1 VIVETRVASPTRLEH
16 RAAFYSTLP
25 NLLHLVLSEV
35 QAAADRREPVALIVE
50 PDAEREVRARFG
62 AAPGLMILPPPEA
75 ATRGSGQTVA
85 THLARELR
93 ELAGVTGRVSF
104 VMQHEPRLDGN
115 DGAYWTELDAA
126 VNVALC
132 DLPIT
137 MTCLFPAFAMQP
149 ETEKAVHWN
158 HPQLIES
165 GLPLTNPDHL
175 PPEEVIAS
183 VAAPPLPPL
192 GPAQQR
198 LVFTPWEL
206 HAVRAAVADVARRV
220 SLDERRAEDLV
231 LAVNEIATNAV
242 EYGTGDAEVLLWAS
256 LDGLICEVH
265 NSGRLTHALPGLQ
278 PPHPGDPRGR
288 GIWIARQ
295 LCDLLHIWSDGDG
308 THVRIHA
315 IC

>member
-16 RAAFYSTLP
+16 RAAIYSALP
-25 NLLHLVLSEV
+25 NLLHLVLSQV
-35 QAAADRREPVALIVE
+35 QAAADRGEPVALIVE
-50 PDAEREVRARFG
+50 PDVEREVRARFG
-62 AAPGLMILPPPEA
+62 AAAGLMILPPPEA
-75 ATRGSGQTVA
+75 AARGSGQTVA

-104 VMQHEPRLDGN
+104 VMQHEPRLDGT

-126 VNVALC
+126 VNVALA

-137 MTCLFPAFAMQP
+137 MTCLFPAIAMQP
-149 ETEKAVHWN
+149 EIDRAVRWN

-175 PPEEVIAS
+175 PPDEVIA
-183 VAAPPLPPL
+183 AAPAPPLPQL

-220 SLDERRAEDLV
+220 SLDEQRAEDLV
-231 LAVNEIATNAV
+231 IAVNEIATNAV
-242 EYGTGDAEVLLWAS
+242 EYGAGDAEVLLWAS

-265 NSGRLTHALPGLQ
+265 NTGHLTQPLPGLQ

-295 LCDLLHIWSDGDG
+295 LCDLLHIWNDRDG

>member
-1 VIVETRVASPTRLEH
+1 MIVETRVSSPTRLEH
-16 RAAFYSTLP
+16 RAVFYSGLP
-25 NLLHLVLSEV
+25 DLQQLVRSQV
-35 QAAADRREPVALIVE
+35 QAATDRGEPVALIVE
-50 PDAEREVRARFG
+50 PEAQREVRARFG
-62 AAPGLMILPPPEA
+62 AAGGIMILPPPEA
-75 ATRGSGQTVA
+75 AVRGSGQTVA

-93 ELAGVTGRVSF
+93 ELTGLTGRVSF
-104 VMQHEPRLDGN
+104 VMQHDPRLDGT

-126 VNVALC
+126 VNVALA

-137 MTCLFPAFAMQP
+137 MTCLFPAIAMQP
-149 ETEKAVHWN
+149 EIERSVRCN

-175 PPEEVIAS
+175 PPAEVIAT
-183 VAAPPLPPL
+183 APAPPLQPL

-198 LVFTPWEL
+198 LVVTPWQL

-220 SLDERRAEDLV
+220 SLDENRAEDLV
-231 LAVNEIATNAV
+231 LAVNEVATNAV
-242 EYGTGDAEVLLWAS
+242 EYGQGDAELLLWAS

-265 NSGRLTHALPGLQ
+265 NAGRLNDPLPGLQ

-295 LCDLLHIWSDGDG
+295 LCDLLHVWSDAAG

-315 IC
+315 VC